1 MSSEARVMQIPV
13 QQQQGKRRGR
23 RGADGKDKKTGLVL
37 FCLGEREQKGQPLI
51 LNQEFESEGA
61 AMVEALKR
69 DVPYYRVEVW
79 RPRPIVREGA
89 VEIKKEPVTAEI

>member
-23 RGADGKDKKTGLVL
+23 RGADRKDKNTGRVL

-89 VEIKKEPVTAEI
+89 VEIKKEPVTVEI